1 MAILDISDFSREE
14 WVSLKSGDGEE
25 SCCMHEIKKIG
36 MNGREIVKIDG
47 DIGMWWV
54 WKNDLERESG
64 LRVG

>member
-1 MAILDISDFSREE
+1 
-14 WVSLKSGDGEE
+14 
-25 SCCMHEIKKIG
+25 MHGIKKMG

-54 WKNDLERESG
+54 WKNDLERETS